1 MLKNE
6 LLREIEKWTEKLE
19 ERLPKLKPVDDSG
32 KELLENA
39 RAYRR
44 DSEHFLEN
52 DRLIE
57 SYESLIWAW
66 AYVDIGE
73 RLDHLERSRDQSRE

>member
-6 LLREIEKWTEKLE
+6 LKEEIEKWTEKLNERFPGLESKDNSGE
-19 ERLPKLKPVDDSG
+19 EI
-32 KELLENA
+32 LENA

-44 DSEHFLEN
+44 DSEHFLEEGN
-52 DRLIE
+52 LIQ

-66 AYVDIGE
+66 AFIEIGE
-73 RLDHLERSRDQSRE
+73 KLNHLAYSEQE